1 MAATITLHR
10 ASYPAATTARKD
22 HMVVQPSTDAGTYLL
37 LDDQGSVIGRIER
50 TVLALEGTP
59 PSDTVLLQP
68 PAA

>member
-1 MAATITLHR
+1 
-10 ASYPAATTARKD
+10 
-22 HMVVQPSTDAGTYLL
+22 MVVQPSTDAGTYLL